1 MDIKFD
7 FDDILITPSSVSNI
21 DSRNEIDIYDDNGML
36 PLFTA
41 PMFDV
46 VSDDNINIF
55 INNKIYGINPRRKEI
70 DYNISNIISHDPKR
84 FVSFGLNEF
93 NNIFLNTKDINFIDN
108 IINSPKPI
116 YVLIDIA
123 NGHMTKLITSIKTS
137 KKIYGDKLVLMVG
150 NIANPETY
158 HILSDAGAKYIRVGI
173 GNGSG
178 CLTTEQSSIG
188 YPLASLISDT
198 HAVSLKIN
206 NPAKIVA
213 DGGLK
218 KYADIIKALALGAD
232 YCMLGGILNK
242 SLESSSKCYSN
253 FQSDHG
259 QYVEISNDKAYE
271 LFNNGEDVYKQFR
284 GMSSKSVQSELGNKI
299 LKTSEGIIK
308 YNKVEYTMSGWV
320 ENFDHYLKSAMSYT
334 GKRNL
339 KDFIGRVDYNMITTN
354 AFKRYNK

>member
-36 PLFTA
+36 PLFTS

-46 VSDDNINIF
+46 VSDININEF
-55 INNKIYGINPRRKEI
+55 INNRIYGINPRRNEN
-70 DYNISNIISHDPKR
+70 DYNNSNIISHDPKR
-84 FVSFGLNEF
+84 FISFGLNEF
-93 NNIFLNTKDINFIDN
+93 NNIFLNTSNIDFIDN
-108 IINSPKPI
+108 INNSSKPI

-123 NGHMTKLITSIKTS
+123 NGHMTKLITSIKHA
-137 KKIYGDKLVLMVG
+137 KKIYGTNLVLMVG

-158 HILSDAGAKYIRVGI
+158 HILSDAGARYIRVGI

-178 CLTTEQSSIG
+178 CLTSEQSSIG

-218 KYADIIKALALGAD
+218 KYADIIKAFSIR
-232 YCMLGGILNK
+232 C
-242 SLESSSKCYSN
+242 
-253 FQSDHG
+253 
-259 QYVEISNDKAYE
+259 
-271 LFNNGEDVYKQFR
+271 
-284 GMSSKSVQSELGNKI
+284 
-299 LKTSEGIIK
+299 
-308 YNKVEYTMSGWV
+308 
-320 ENFDHYLKSAMSYT
+320 
-334 GKRNL
+334 
-339 KDFIGRVDYNMITTN
+339 
-354 AFKRYNK
+354 